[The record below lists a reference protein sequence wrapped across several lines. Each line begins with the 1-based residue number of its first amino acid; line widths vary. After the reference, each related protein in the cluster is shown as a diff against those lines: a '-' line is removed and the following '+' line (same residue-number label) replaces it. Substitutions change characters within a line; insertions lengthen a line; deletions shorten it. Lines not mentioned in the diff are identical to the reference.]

1 MMAGTA
7 GRPKRKPKGVGGR
20 ESASVHSGDSANA
33 PTRCVQ
39 LLPREL
45 RCARPIV
52 VAVLNVFLCPGTT
65 RKKPYAI
72 KA

>member
-7 GRPKRKPKGVGGR
+7 GRPKRKPQGVGGR

-39 LLPREL
+39 LLPR
-45 RCARPIV
+45 CARPIV
-52 VAVLNVFLCPGTT
+52 VAVLNVCLCAETT